1 MANSANVDRRQIPGT
16 LLRVHQR
23 GVLITGK
30 PGSGKSDTALG
41 LLQAGHQLVADDAV
55 LVDRQNTDQVTGYAP
70 TAGLGLLFIR
80 GIGLIDAR
88 KHFGGKAILPSSMIH
103 LRVHIGEHQIL
114 DTGIEDWQVEAY
126 HGVRIPTLYLSPMRP
141 LTALIRLAAA
151 QFVTRQDK
159 CD

>member
-1 MANSANVDRRQIPGT
+1 M
-16 LLRVHQR
+16 RVHQR
-23 GVLITGK
+23 GVHITGK

-55 LVDRQNTDQVTGYAP
+55 LVDKQNTDRVTGYAP

-88 KHFGGKAILPSSMIH
+88 QYFGEEAVLPSSTIH
-103 LRVHIGEHQIL
+103 LRVHIGERQL
-114 DTGIEDWQVEAY
+114 LATNSENCQVEAY
-126 HGVRIPTLYLSPMRP
+126 HRVYIPTLYLSPARP